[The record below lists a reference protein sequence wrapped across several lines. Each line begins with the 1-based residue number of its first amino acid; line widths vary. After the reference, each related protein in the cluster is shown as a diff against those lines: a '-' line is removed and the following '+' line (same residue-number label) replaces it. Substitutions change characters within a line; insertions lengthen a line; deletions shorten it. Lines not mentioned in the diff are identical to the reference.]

1 MGKVFVIASGK
12 GGTGKTMFAGNI
24 GATLTKEG
32 KTVVVIDFDLG
43 LRNMDLYYGMENNVV
58 FDVYDVLTGVCKIKQ
73 ALIKDKRFPGLYLMA
88 ASPEKSNGYLTPLH
102 MKVLCDKLVQ
112 QYDYVIVDAPSGI
125 EDGFV
130 MASAGADAAV
140 IVVTPDYSAIRDAD
154 NLDRELLS
162 LGITDRYLV
171 VNNVDYEIVNQ
182 GMAPN
187 LEEIS
192 QLLKPRV
199 IGVIPADQN
208 IRISTNFGIPIVYK
222 EGTYIE
228 KNFRKIAGR
237 LISLLE
243 KDKGDAMA

>member
-12 GGTGKTMFAGNI
+12 GGTGKTMFASNI

-32 KTVVVIDFDLG
+32 KTCVVIDFDLG
-43 LRNMDLYYGMENNVV
+43 MRNLDLYYGLEDNVV
-58 FDVYDVLTGVCKIKQ
+58 FDVYDVLTGVCRIKQ
-73 ALIKDKRFPGLYLMA
+73 ALMKDKRFPGLYLMA
-88 ASPEKSNGYLTPLH
+88 ASPDRNNGYLTPLH

-112 QYDYVIVDAPSGI
+112 QFDYVIVDAPSGI
-125 EDGFV
+125 DDGFI
-130 MASAGADAAV
+130 MSSAGADAAV

-154 NLDRELLS
+154 NLDRELIS
-162 LGITDRYLV
+162 LGISRRYLV

-187 LEEIS
+187 LQEIS
-192 QLLKPRV
+192 KLLKPEV
-199 IGVIPADQN
+199 IGVIPTDQN

-228 KNFRKIAGR
+228 KNFRKIAKR
-237 LISLLE
+237 LMSLLE
-243 KDKGDAMA
+243 KDEENSPA

>member
-1 MGKVFVIASGK
+1 MGKVLVIASGK
-12 GGTGKTMFAGNI
+12 GGTGKTMFASNL

-32 KTVVVIDFDLG
+32 KTCVVIDFDLG
-43 LRNMDLYYGMENNVV
+43 LRNLDLYYGLEDNVV
-58 FDVYDVLTGVCKIKQ
+58 FDVYDVLTGVCRIKQ
-73 ALIKDKRFPGLYLMA
+73 ALMRDKRFPGLYIMA

-125 EDGFV
+125 EDGF
-130 MASAGADAAV
+130 MMSSAGADAAV

-162 LGITDRYLV
+162 LGIEDRYLI
-171 VNNVDYEIVNQ
+171 VNNVDYELVNQ

-192 QLLKPRV
+192 QLLKPQV
-199 IGVIPADQN
+199 VGVIPQDQN

-228 KNFRKIAGR
+228 KNFRKSAGR
-237 LISLLE
+237 LMKLLE
-243 KDKGDAMA
+243 KDDGNSPA